1 MEKRFRLTLLAGAML
16 ALSMG
21 AYGQKMTDQVIQ
33 QQRAEAMKTPF
44 QVRQEKNEADYKKA
58 RSFLDAGNYT
68 AAIPY
73 LQAAAERDHLDS
85 ILELGMIYEDGKGV
99 PVNMAKAQEYYVRV
113 AERHPDITL
122 KIKAA
127 QLFCGGEGLYANDG
141 VIRDPERGLATAGN
155 GRSKWTGGST
165 CATRGRPALTPKKPG
180 KCSMRQR
187 VI

>member
-58 RSFLDAGNYT
+58 RGFLDAGNYT

-73 LQAAAERDHLDS
+73 LLAAAERDHL
-85 ILELGMIYEDGKGV
+85 G
-99 PVNMAKAQEYYVRV
+99 
-113 AERHPDITL
+113 
-122 KIKAA
+122 
-127 QLFCGGEGLYANDG
+127 
-141 VIRDPERGLATAGN
+141 
-155 GRSKWTGGST
+155 
-165 CATRGRPALTPKKPG
+165 
-180 KCSMRQR
+180 QR
-187 VI
+187 